1 MTKVLKEKR
10 GRACLSNGL
19 FSNEYNE
26 NGVNKILIL
35 AIVGKENVS
44 ESYDLVS
51 KVLKLMNLNVVN
63 CKRIIHTGDQK
74 FVNIIT
80 GLGAHTSSY
89 PSPQCFIFHKN
100 LLEPCPAMRD
110 IDSLQRDVT
119 MFKTKKKAAAK
130 CHNVINEN
138 LIPGEGSTL
147 IADLCPPQEL
157 HVMLRSFNK
166 IWQQM
171 APLWA
176 DLSVDDDD
184 PAKTF
189 AVRLNVVAA
198 SYHGGDFKGPGTK
211 KLLSSLDKLEEVLPE
226 ELSEYLVCFK
236 PLSKIVS
243 KCFAV
248 VGPTD
253 DSYLKDLEDFRKS
266 AKKLGVDTPT
276 IHSIVYHVKDWFE
289 RNGTEFGLGL
299 YSEQAGEAVHY
310 DFEDR
315 VYTAAYKRIETHPQ
329 YGVKLLEAI
338 AVYNSEHI

>member
-1 MTKVLKEKR
+1 
-10 GRACLSNGL
+10 
-19 FSNEYNE
+19 
-26 NGVNKILIL
+26 
-35 AIVGKENVS
+35 
-44 ESYDLVS
+44 
-51 KVLKLMNLNVVN
+51 
-63 CKRIIHTGDQK
+63 
-74 FVNIIT
+74 
-80 GLGAHTSSY
+80 
-89 PSPQCFIFHKN
+89 
-100 LLEPCPAMRD
+100 
-110 IDSLQRDVT
+110 
-119 MFKTKKKAAAK
+119 
-130 CHNVINEN
+130 
-138 LIPGEGSTL
+138 
-147 IADLCPPQEL
+147 
-157 HVMLRSFNK
+157 MLRSFNK

-253 DSYLKDLEDFRKS
+253 DSYLKDLEDFQKS

-276 IHSIVYHVKDWFE
+276 IHSIVYHVKNWFE